1 MYKFVMQRVQLET
14 VQRDSMGI
22 SYFHHRSFI
31 LIHHGTKTS
40 FVNQEQLDFP
50 SLSMWLLRFP
60 LTRSGHQTIIVLFLI
75 LATDC
80 DCECNNSLRQFSA
93 TTDRVL
99 FSSDIFL
106 QLNVVVVVDYNAKG
120 RTWFSLFVTLF
131 GSAQIDSDSIW
142 DWHC

>member
-31 LIHHGTKTS
+31 LIHHGTKTWARLIRQPGTAWLS
-40 FVNQEQLDFP
+40 FLVNVTSSISTHPEWPPDHHRP
-50 SLSMWLLRFP
+50 LSHP
-60 LTRSGHQTIIVLFLI
+60 CH
-75 LATDC
+75 C

-106 QLNVVVVVDYNAKG
+106 QLNVVVDYNAKG